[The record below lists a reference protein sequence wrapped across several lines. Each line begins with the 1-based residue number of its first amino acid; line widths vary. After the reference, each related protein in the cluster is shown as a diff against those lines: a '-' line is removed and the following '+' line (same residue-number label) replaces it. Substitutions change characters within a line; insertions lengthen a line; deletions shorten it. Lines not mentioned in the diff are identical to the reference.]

1 LITSAG
7 GPARDLP
14 HFGMPDGI
22 TGGPT
27 FIRQSTAEIKQ
38 IAFEICY
45 LHQREPRRVSP
56 ATCKKLPCCTKQ
68 KIVSRT
74 MAKLAQSETSNCSER
89 AGNRLKNPAKS
100 DRIEGF

>member
-1 LITSAG
+1 
-7 GPARDLP
+7 
-14 HFGMPDGI
+14 MPDGI

-27 FIRQSTAEIKQ
+27 FIHQSTAEIKQ

-45 LHQREPRRVSP
+45 LHQRESETSLSSDMQEAAMPDQ
-56 ATCKKLPCCTKQ
+56 A

-89 AGNRLKNPAKS
+89 AGNCLKSPAKPYRGIS
-100 DRIEGF
+100 GLLKW